1 MDYLETIDSTTQA
14 ATASMNDSGDNYA
27 VDGTVDIKITNN
39 YDSSVQT
46 GERSRYPWKY
56 VAEPYRPS
64 RLTIDVGS
72 FSEEE
77 TYTSDSVTWFK
88 WLVDGHVQGYGDSI
102 DVLFS
107 ELGEH
112 EIVVAMKG
120 ADIEAS
126 PKFVV
131 FKVMVK
137 YVRREIRRLTD
148 LDRESYFNAVQLMSY
163 VPTEVGQSLYGLK
176 YKSKDY
182 FNRLHLYYG
191 GTNDCDHWH
200 AGAGFVTSHV
210 TLTLE
215 FEQSVQAIF
224 PSLSQP
230 YWDFTLESTFY
241 DAREWRRSYI
251 FSETWFGNV
260 NPDNDLHVVTQGR
273 WAYTPAMTDARD
285 FSQVYNSYGV
295 LRAPWNADPTPFNT
309 RSMEVYGLEN
319 NLKPSGCVQ
328 YYVATQKDNWMNL
341 AQQLTAAAHG
351 HIHETVG
358 GTWQHNLIPE
368 RIAEGNTPL
377 TAAVYGFMHTVQ
389 ALSKISWRKGV
400 TTCPAECSM
409 DTAAADCEC
418 KMDEEK
424 YGDTHPATV
433 LEEAG
438 VLPYATFYDQEGRG
452 FSSFYKDDEKTEI
465 IYDQFEG
472 LTKDQTLQ
480 MYTDMRDILTRPGH
494 IGDMFQ
500 ATSSNDITFWVLHG
514 TVDRLWHF
522 KQLGNQNSYDKTWT
536 HNNTCYCHN
545 PQDYQP
551 FKNIFDVDEK
561 YYTNEELVDLLAAD
575 RSEMPYMYEHFD
587 WTHCKLLGYNM
598 DNSHFT
604 YNVDTNIKQRSGSY
618 IQT

>member
-1 MDYLETIDSTTQA
+1 MTPSWGTWQAHRRERMFAANLPSFLWSFLTGLVLNRCPCISGYAVAFTGMVGQRSGRGRPSSSASDLSTSSGARPSLPYDFLLDDVTKLPLHVMDYLETIDSTTQA

-46 GERSRYPWKY
+46 GERYRYPWKY

-241 DAREWRRSYI
+241 DARS
-251 FSETWFGNV
+251 G
-260 NPDNDLHVVTQGR
+260 G
-273 WAYTPAMTDARD
+273 AR
-285 FSQVYNSYGV
+285 
-295 LRAPWNADPTPFNT
+295 
-309 RSMEVYGLEN
+309 
-319 NLKPSGCVQ
+319 
-328 YYVATQKDNWMNL
+328 
-341 AQQLTAAAHG
+341 
-351 HIHETVG
+351 
-358 GTWQHNLIPE
+358 
-368 RIAEGNTPL
+368 
-377 TAAVYGFMHTVQ
+377 
-389 ALSKISWRKGV
+389 
-400 TTCPAECSM
+400 
-409 DTAAADCEC
+409 
-418 KMDEEK
+418 
-424 YGDTHPATV
+424 
-433 LEEAG
+433 
-438 VLPYATFYDQEGRG
+438 
-452 FSSFYKDDEKTEI
+452 
-465 IYDQFEG
+465 
-472 LTKDQTLQ
+472 
-480 MYTDMRDILTRPGH
+480 
-494 IGDMFQ
+494 
-500 ATSSNDITFWVLHG
+500 TSSRRRGLG
-514 TVDRLWHF
+514 T
-522 KQLGNQNSYDKTWT
+522 
-536 HNNTCYCHN
+536 
-545 PQDYQP
+545 
-551 FKNIFDVDEK
+551 
-561 YYTNEELVDLLAAD
+561 
-575 RSEMPYMYEHFD
+575 
-587 WTHCKLLGYNM
+587 
-598 DNSHFT
+598 
-604 YNVDTNIKQRSGSY
+604 
-618 IQT
+618 